1 MIYTYPGEN
10 EDRISSIILLD
21 DMVSTVEGAEV
32 GMTRA
37 QIQEIYGAEYE
48 GTLEQMS
55 YPKGEM
61 RLEFVLDGDL
71 VVAIKYLK

>member
-1 MIYTYPGEN
+1 M
-10 EDRISSIILLD
+10 
-21 DMVSTVEGAEV
+21 STVEGAEV

-37 QIQEIYGAEYE
+37 QIQEIYGVEYE

-61 RLEFVLDGDL
+61 RLEFVLE
-71 VVAIKYLK
+71 